1 MAATASGSRS
11 ESVTVA
17 VTTMPKF
24 TSPAPWAS
32 SWAVCATERASTKA
46 RALGRFP
53 EVMRTLALFW
63 SRSTT
68 VAARAESIGRYSRDT
83 RFRSMS
89 PCGASSR
96 DRTEEFTE
104 PRGAP
109 VMVQETENA
118 LSCR

>member
-1 MAATASGSRS
+1 
-11 ESVTVA
+11 
-17 VTTMPKF
+17 
-24 TSPAPWAS
+24 
-32 SWAVCATERASTKA
+32 
-46 RALGRFP
+46 
-53 EVMRTLALFW
+53 MRTLALFW

-68 VAARAESIGRYSRDT
+68 AAARAESIGRYSSEIRL
-83 RFRSMS
+83 RSMS

-96 DRTEEFTE
+96 DRTEEFTD